1 MEKRQWRSVPLPSS
15 LLTDRRLSALARY
28 LFMCICYFSE
38 PNGDECR
45 LPDRVLLRSAQL
57 GSRNTLR
64 KNLTQLEQNGWLDV
78 TRGRGRSVPRYRLR
92 PRAGKWGPTVKLA
105 GSLVGDASL
114 SPLAKWLYGFLV
126 VCCFQ
131 QKTAYTARQTELR
144 EAAGLGDNRAL
155 RTAVK
160 QLQATGWLR
169 VRRKGGAGGSVY
181 EPLDPHFALRTA
193 VRERIEADL
202 QQITYKGE
210 LLLKEMLNVLVPDE
224 PCQDNARP
232 SYLLN
237 VATGNLMEFDR
248 WYPEARVA
256 IEFNGPQHYRA
267 TRMFSD
273 SEAVR
278 QQQQRDLMKVAWAA
292 QFGTT
297 MVTITP
303 SELTFPILQQKLAG
317 LLPLVS
323 LHNDDP
329 VVRYLDRYSRHY
341 ARKAGRGEFT
351 A

>member
-1 MEKRQWRSVPLPSS
+1 MPVPSS
-15 LLTDRRLSALARY
+15 LLTDRHLSAMARY
-28 LFMCICYFSE
+28 LFVCIRFFCQQ
-38 PNGDECR
+38 NGDECR
-45 LPDRVLLRSAQL
+45 LPDRVLLQSAQL

-64 KNLTQLEQNGWLDV
+64 KHLTQLEHNGWLDV
-78 TRGRGRSVPRYRLR
+78 TRARGRSVPRYRLR
-92 PRAGKWGPTVKLA
+92 PRSGKWGPTVKLA
-105 GSLVGDASL
+105 VSLVEDPNL

-126 VCCFQ
+126 CCSRPQ
-131 QKTAYTARQTELR
+131 TAFTARQTELL
-144 EAAGLGDNRAL
+144 EAAGLGDNRAF
-155 RTAVK
+155 RAAVK

-169 VRRKGGAGGSVY
+169 VRRTGGAGGSVY

-193 VRERIEADL
+193 VRERIEVDL

-278 QQQQRDLMKVAWAA
+278 QQQQRDLMKLAWAA

-297 MVTITP
+297 LVTITP
-303 SELTFPILQQKLAG
+303 PELTFPILQQKLAA
-317 LLPLVS
+317 LLPLAP
-323 LHNDDP
+323 LYNEDP
-329 VVRYLDRYSRHY
+329 VVRFLDRYSRNY
-341 ARKAGRGEFT
+341 ARKAGRSEFS